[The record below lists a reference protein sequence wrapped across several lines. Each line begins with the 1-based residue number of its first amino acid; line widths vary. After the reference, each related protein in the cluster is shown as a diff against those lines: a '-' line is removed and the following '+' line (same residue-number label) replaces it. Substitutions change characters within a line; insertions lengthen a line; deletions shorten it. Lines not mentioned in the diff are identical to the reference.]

1 MKTKMIKVDEDVH
14 AEIKKQAR
22 LAGMTL
28 MGYVRKLVEQ
38 GLVK

>member
-1 MKTKMIKVDEDVH
+1 METKIIKVDKDVH
-14 AEIKKQAR
+14 EKAKKDAR

-28 MGYVRKLVEQ
+28 MGYIRKLVEQ